1 MATKTAAQL
10 KAFFQTGDQ
19 PSQDEFAHL
28 IDTIQPDPVFIDG
41 TADVN
46 LTVADHAFR
55 HVIIAGDID
64 NNTADRTYTLPTP
77 ALGTWFHIVY
87 IADLDAADSH
97 DFQLSNQS
105 SCFFQGQVIT
115 KDIGE
120 ANANDAVLSFN
131 GTNANG
137 LSLDT
142 GASADLWVVGKSTT
156 VNYIWGNTAG
166 ADVATVLT

>member
-77 ALGTWFHIVY
+77 ALGTWFHIIYICFMNECRYVISSDWQITSGKVVY
-87 IADLDAADSH
+87 IAVCLYCSVFFPLADRYNK
-97 DFQLSNQS
+97 FV
-105 SCFFQGQVIT
+105 FIVY
-115 KDIGE
+115 
-120 ANANDAVLSFN
+120 AVYL
-131 GTNANG
+131 
-137 LSLDT
+137 L
-142 GASADLWVVGKSTT
+142 
-156 VNYIWGNTAG
+156 
-166 ADVATVLT
+166 